1 MRMTLL
7 FFFLLVF
14 YLQAEQSYSQVTTIS
29 LELENSSIERILQVI
44 EEKSEFYFL
53 YNSKLIDVDRK
64 TDIHANEESIASLL
78 NQLFDP
84 NEVEYEVK
92 GTQIILSPKKMVD
105 QQITLTETFQPRKRT
120 VTGIVMMHGLTRYR
134 ANIIG
139 ELPMEP
145 LPTWMVNS
153 R

>member
-105 QQITLTETFQPRKRT
+105 QQITLTETFQPRK
-120 VTGIVMMHGLTRYR
+120 
-134 ANIIG
+134 
-139 ELPMEP
+139 EP
-145 LPTWMVNS
+145 LQES
-153 R
+153 L